1 MCGVRTSCL
10 EVLLQL
16 LAIGLSNGAVIA
28 LNALGVTLVYGA
40 VRTIN
45 FAHGDLFAL
54 ATVVI
59 TFVIRQ
65 LSLQQGH
72 AMIALLSGLS
82 LALGAGLLFGTTL
95 NIAVERL
102 AFRPFRG
109 GSRLA
114 PVIASVGLSF
124 VLYQAALIWR
134 KLQPDWIRTEHRS
147 VPGIPEVPRL
157 AIPDFL
163 GRENLLEGSTLDVV
177 YTLKDLLV
185 LAIAVGLVLAVTWF
199 LKHTR
204 DGQALRACAQ
214 DAELAR
220 LCGVDHN
227 RTIMLAFGIGGALAG
242 AAAFVFALYY
252 DRPFGQHGAQSGL
265 VALTAAVLGGIGRPV
280 GAFWAGL
287 LLGVLAALSDHFLA
301 AHWTPIIVLAVLILV
316 MVVRP
321 TGLTSEERGEDLTV
335 VPPEE
340 TVTGYRRARPASAWT
355 IPVVAGAALLL
366 PHLGDFLGVHIEI
379 VLTRVLLFVLLALGL
394 NILLGFA
401 GMLDLGYAA
410 SYVIGAYTAALL
422 TDVWGPLGS
431 MTHTTGDFFV
441 VVAMSA
447 VVAALV
453 GALLGIFTLRLRSDY
468 LAIVTLA
475 FAQIMPQLLIN
486 LKPFT
491 GGAAGLAALPP
502 PRLFGYVVRAPL
514 IWYYLTLAVVL
525 LVIAGSLRLVSSR
538 RGRAWMAAS
547 EDRLAA
553 VSSGVDASRDRIVAW
568 ALGAGVA
575 GVAGALFAMV
585 SGYVDPG
592 QSDFLISAMVLA
604 MVVIGG
610 AGSVWGAVVGA
621 LLVGSYDLFG
631 VGLIGALVEE
641 LARATG
647 SPVLVLLD
655 LRALSVGSFGI
666 ALYITMLI
674 RGRRGLRSAAP

>member
-1 MCGVRTSCL
+1 
-10 EVLLQL
+10 
-16 LAIGLSNGAVIA
+16 
-28 LNALGVTLVYGA
+28 
-40 VRTIN
+40 
-45 FAHGDLFAL
+45 
-54 ATVVI
+54 
-59 TFVIRQ
+59 
-65 LSLQQGH
+65 
-72 AMIALLSGLS
+72 
-82 LALGAGLLFGTTL
+82 
-95 NIAVERL
+95 
-102 AFRPFRG
+102 
-109 GSRLA
+109 
-114 PVIASVGLSF
+114 
-124 VLYQAALIWR
+124 
-134 KLQPDWIRTEHRS
+134 
-147 VPGIPEVPRL
+147 
-157 AIPDFL
+157 
-163 GRENLLEGSTLDVV
+163 
-177 YTLKDLLV
+177 
-185 LAIAVGLVLAVTWF
+185 
-199 LKHTR
+199 
-204 DGQALRACAQ
+204 
-214 DAELAR
+214 
-220 LCGVDHN
+220 
-227 RTIMLAFGIGGALAG
+227 
-242 AAAFVFALYY
+242 
-252 DRPFGQHGAQSGL
+252 
-265 VALTAAVLGGIGRPV
+265 
-280 GAFWAGL
+280 
-287 LLGVLAALSDHFLA
+287 
-301 AHWTPIIVLAVLILV
+301 
-316 MVVRP
+316 
-321 TGLTSEERGEDLTV
+321 
-335 VPPEE
+335 
-340 TVTGYRRARPASAWT
+340 
-355 IPVVAGAALLL
+355 
-366 PHLGDFLGVHIEI
+366 
-379 VLTRVLLFVLLALGL
+379 
-394 NILLGFA
+394 
-401 GMLDLGYAA
+401 
-410 SYVIGAYTAALL
+410 
-422 TDVWGPLGS
+422 
-431 MTHTTGDFFV
+431 
-441 VVAMSA
+441 
-447 VVAALV
+447 
-453 GALLGIFTLRLRSDY
+453 LGIFTLRLRSDY

-631 VGLIGALVEE
+631 VRLIGALVEQ